1 MPIAQIE
8 LSQEEAETLSRAA
21 SRAGKTEEELLK
33 QALERILADEPP
45 ADWRERLL
53 KARGIW
59 KDRTDLPPLEELR
72 KEWDRSDR
80 WSKDG

>member
-1 MPIAQIE
+1 MPTAQIE

-21 SRAGKTEEELLK
+21 NRAGKTEQDLLK
-33 QALERILADEPP
+33 QVLQRILAEEPP
-45 ADWRERLL
+45 ADRRERLR

-72 KEWDRSDR
+72 KESDRSDR
-80 WSKDG
+80 WSENG